1 MSAKGRHIVCLL
13 ALVCFCT
20 GIRAQQTSVGLFSS
34 PKGFRA
40 NVQFASSRKADAFH
54 DLSLYADI
62 YGVTMGKCLQPGIAL
77 NYTYAMVFH
86 RFDWRGMDCRL
97 YTGPGVSLGWVR
109 EHEPGLFDPEVK
121 YFLSPGGMAAVNAAF
136 GIQVRCHERVR
147 LDLRWE
153 AQAGVFYRSDS
164 SPQSTT
170 LSLFKNGI
178 YRAIYPELVISI
190 LL

>member
-1 MSAKGRHIVCLL
+1 MSANRRHIVCLL
-13 ALVCFCT
+13 ALVCFCS

-34 PKGFRA
+34 PKGFGA
-40 NVQFASSRKADAFH
+40 NLQTASGLKTDAFH

-62 YGVTMGKCLQPGIAL
+62 YGVTMGKCLQPGVAF
-77 NYTYAMVFH
+77 NYTYAMVFR
-86 RFDWRGMDCRL
+86 RFSWRGMDCRL
-97 YTGPGVSLGWVR
+97 FTGPGISLGWVR
-109 EHEPGLFDPEVK
+109 EYEKGLFDPEVK

-136 GIQVRCHERVR
+136 GIQVQCHERIR

-164 SPQSTT
+164 SLQSTS

-178 YRAIYPELVISI
+178 YRAFYPELVICI